1 MKLTRDGYFPF
12 QRGLEAEHS
21 LSWTP
26 LSLGFYHDLKANL
39 MIFWYLYLPITQRK
53 PILFRK
59 EDCLLGCIV
68 QAKAKREQESL
79 YRLILYAFSKENICV
94 GYYPKNCQ
102 SDCCRSAPYGFMIY
116 FSSSGKTVWTPLK
129 RIGNWYFDRTR
140 QKNTMS
146 RNIVQNK
153 NNILVNGSFILHF
166 LSFLRSNVVSK

>member
-1 MKLTRDGYFPF
+1 MLIFHL

-26 LSLGFYHDLKANL
+26 LSLGLYHDLKANL
-39 MIFWYLYLPITQRK
+39 MIFRYLYLPITQRK

-59 EDCLLGCIV
+59 ETVLLGCIV

-102 SDCCRSAPYGFMIY
+102 SHCCRSAPYGFMIY
-116 FSSSGKTVWTPLK
+116 FSSSGNTV
-129 RIGNWYFDRTR
+129 
-140 QKNTMS
+140 
-146 RNIVQNK
+146 
-153 NNILVNGSFILHF
+153 
-166 LSFLRSNVVSK
+166 